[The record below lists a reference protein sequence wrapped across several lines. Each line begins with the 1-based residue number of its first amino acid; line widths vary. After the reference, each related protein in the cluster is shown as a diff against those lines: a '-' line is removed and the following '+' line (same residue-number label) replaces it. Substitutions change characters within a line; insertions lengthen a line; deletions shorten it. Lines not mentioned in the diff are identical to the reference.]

1 MQTFGIVFGISP
13 RGTFELMV
21 IVCTH
26 FIQAIVVL
34 VKMVKE
40 RLARIGTYLRTC
52 GCMYVWG
59 LVYVYEIMYT
69 FLIVRVDLLRN

>member
-21 IVCTH
+21 IVCAH
-26 FIQAIVVL
+26 FIQVIVVL

-40 RLARIGTYLRTC
+40 RLARIGTCLRTC
-52 GCMYVWG
+52 GCTYAWG
-59 LVYVYEIMYT
+59 LYM
-69 FLIVRVDLLRN
+69 